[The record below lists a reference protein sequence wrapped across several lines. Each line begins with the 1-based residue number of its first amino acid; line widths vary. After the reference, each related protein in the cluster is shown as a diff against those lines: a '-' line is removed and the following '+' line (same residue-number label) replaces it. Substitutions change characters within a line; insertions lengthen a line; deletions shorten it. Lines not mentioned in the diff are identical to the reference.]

1 MAASAAWRYLG
12 DVRYRSRDQ
21 ALLLSHLKRFMAEM
35 FRPDILVP
43 DDIADDE
50 PLAGTIFDIDS
61 LDMLELAIC
70 VEEEFGIEIWRREEA
85 SIIRG
90 SIAGLADIIHCRME
104 IALARLPVSGY
115 LASGAVRRLR
125 TGPFAHGSVA

>member
-1 MAASAAWRYLG
+1 MSNIRDRVVAVTSRVLRLDPGKIRPEHAFASDLG
-12 DVRYRSRDQ
+12 
-21 ALLLSHLKRFMAEM
+21 AESVQSIELIAM
-35 FRPDILVP
+35 F
-43 DDIADDE
+43 
-50 PLAGTIFDIDS
+50 
-61 LDMLELAIC
+61 
-70 VEEEFGIEIWRREEA
+70 EEEFGIEIWRREEA